1 MTSRLL
7 VDKIEGKASSGTI
20 QMPAGHVIQTVNFT
34 TNTQVST
41 NTSTFTNTG
50 LSGTITP
57 KFASSKIYVTA
68 FQQFRLSGVHD
79 HGVGFKIMRTI
90 GGTASVVYDPQTR
103 YEYYFYDGTANT
115 GHDER
120 HDRMPIFAV
129 DSPNTTSACT
139 YDIQYGSMRVDNSN
153 DIRMQNSSNF
163 SMGYLMEISQ

>member
-1 MTSRLL
+1 MSTLS
-7 VDKIEGKASSGTI
+7 VDTI
-20 QMPAGHVIQTVNFT
+20 QGKTTAGTVAMPAGVIIQTVNFT
-34 TNTQVST
+34 TNTQVDT

-103 YEYYFYDGTANT
+103 YEYYYYDGTANNT
-115 GHDER
+115 SDER

-139 YDIQYGSMRVDNSN
+139 YDIQYGSMRTDNSN
-153 DIRMQNSSNF
+153 NIKMQNNSNF
-163 SMGYLMEISQ
+163 SMGYLMEIAQ